1 MSDDAFENN
10 GKYAMCVKLAANW
23 MELVFEPFEVFL
35 SGYVWKE
42 LIKHVFK
49 GDGKEDKASGWWF
62 ARRVCDVSG

>member
-1 MSDDAFENN
+1 
-10 GKYAMCVKLAANW
+10 
-23 MELVFEPFEVFL
+23 MELVFEPFEVFV

-62 ARRVCDVSG
+62 ARSVCDVTG